1 MICSGDGTYQT
12 VSVAIEI
19 LFNLELASILTYS
32 FSDVAFPFPFSGAHS
47 PQPSTTEPTAESPT
61 RSAGSIDRR
70 LMAAIS
76 VLFIVII
83 ASFVALN
90 GQVGDAA
97 GAAGAGMLQRNDMM
111 PWLLSSRC
119 VGIRSTRVAFIRK
132 HAFDVALMMC

>member
-1 MICSGDGTYQT
+1 MLIEYGDDCTGNVTYLT

-19 LFNLELASILTYS
+19 LFNLELASIMTYY
-32 FSDVAFPFPFSGAHS
+32 FSDLAFPFSFSGAHS
-47 PQPSTTEPTAESPT
+47 PQPSPTEPAAESPT

-97 GAAGAGMLQRNDMM
+97 GAAGADMFQRNEMM
-111 PWLLSSRC
+111 P
-119 VGIRSTRVAFIRK
+119 
-132 HAFDVALMMC
+132 